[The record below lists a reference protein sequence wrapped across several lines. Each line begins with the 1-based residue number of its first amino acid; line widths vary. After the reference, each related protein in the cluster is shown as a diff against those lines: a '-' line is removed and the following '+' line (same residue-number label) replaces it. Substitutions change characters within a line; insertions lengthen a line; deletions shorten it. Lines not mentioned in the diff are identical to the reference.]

1 VNELTARLESLLRR
15 LHAVAQDESDPGAA
29 RFSAHFRAEL
39 QSLMPSMRLS
49 TACRTWRPAPS
60 LCIDLLAG
68 AAPARDSRNR
78 PACWSLP
85 YVEDQPR
92 SEELNGAFNVWPLM
106 VKRSKPPGDEL
117 ALPLLWIVSAILG
130 VFGCFW
136 LLLFYFSQP
145 TTYPNPGLAAF
156 NPPAGT
162 RLLPLPRKSDAPELA
177 DLADEPPSALAALA
191 HAQGGSAEA
200 QGSQQEL
207 MPKPPVRKRPVSA
220 TRENDQR
227 TFGLGWNNGYGNG
240 NRAWSVPRKMSGG
253 PKSSL

>member
-1 VNELTARLESLLRR
+1 MGIQRLGPHGQTFE
-15 LHAVAQDESDPGAA
+15 
-29 RFSAHFRAEL
+29 
-39 QSLMPSMRLS
+39 
-49 TACRTWRPAPS
+49 T
-60 LCIDLLAG
+60 
-68 AAPARDSRNR
+68 
-78 PACWSLP
+78 
-85 YVEDQPR
+85 
-92 SEELNGAFNVWPLM
+92 
-106 VKRSKPPGDEL
+106 PGDEL

-177 DLADEPPSALAALA
+177 DLPDEPPSAALA
-191 HAQGGSAEA
+191 QARGGSAQA

-227 TFGLGWNNGYGNG
+227 TFGLG
-240 NRAWSVPRKMSGG
+240 
-253 PKSSL
+253 